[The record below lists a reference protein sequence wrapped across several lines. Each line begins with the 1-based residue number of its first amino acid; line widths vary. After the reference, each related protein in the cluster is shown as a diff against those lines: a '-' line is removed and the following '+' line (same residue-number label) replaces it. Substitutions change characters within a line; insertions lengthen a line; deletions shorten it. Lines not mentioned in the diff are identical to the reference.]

1 KEVVRPFKYDHPRK
15 HNDKSRTKEQQRTRR
30 RVNWADET
38 AQSKKNLAKSHENN
52 DEHALEEK
60 VKLFFEWVD
69 RQDFSKVP
77 MEDKVHCGGRKMRGR
92 R

>member
-1 KEVVRPFKYDHPRK
+1 MELSLIDPLISLSCRESHANNF
-15 HNDKSRTKEQQRTRR
+15 Q
-30 RVNWADET
+30 WADET